1 MNLNLAQKDGVNI
14 LTVTGGVD
22 LRNIQILKAGITKL
36 FKDGKNRII
45 LELKGSGK
53 LESEVIRE
61 IAVLDLFAKELAGS
75 IAFVVDDAELRQTLI
90 GFAKPPVMSIFAD
103 MPKALEYFAK
113 GAAAAAAPEVEELDP
128 EAMKGALAAR
138 EKEIEALRNQVKIL
152 DPKEITKLRAENVEL
167 QTKLRELEEQV
178 KHLLLERRIPPE
190 ADAYKAKIDSMKAA
204 IEELTAKV
212 AAAAPKKA

>member
-1 MNLNLAQKDGVNI
+1 MNLNLTQKDGVNV

-36 FKDGKNRII
+36 YKDGKNKII

-75 IAFVVDDAELRQTLI
+75 IAIVVDDAELKQGLI
-90 GFAKPPVMSIFAD
+90 SFAKPPVMSIFSE
-103 MPKALEYFAK
+103 MPKAMEYFAK
-113 GAAAAAAPEVEELDP
+113 GAAAAAPEPEELDP
-128 EAMKGALAAR
+128 EAMKGALAAK
-138 EKEIEALRNQVKIL
+138 EKEIEALRNQVKVL
-152 DPKEITKLRAENVEL
+152 DPKETTKLRAENVEL
-167 QTKLRELEEQV
+167 QTKLRELEEQL
-178 KHLLLERRIPPE
+178 KNLLLERRVPPE
-190 ADAYKAKIDSMKAA
+190 ADAYKAKIDSMKST